1 MKSGRI
7 LRYCGY
13 SRSKYNIRL
22 SARITASDTYIWG
35 ITIYSSTLRGEMKR
49 GERVEALGK
58 RKGKKGKGKG
68 GRGGGGVEGKE

>member
-1 MKSGRI
+1 
-7 LRYCGY
+7 
-13 SRSKYNIRL
+13 
-22 SARITASDTYIWG
+22 
-35 ITIYSSTLRGEMKR
+35 MKR